1 MDLRY
6 DLALRSSRFPLI
18 VQEVE
23 EELGI
28 SVDFEALLHVA
39 TVGDLL
45 RVLASLA
52 PAEREPGEVAPLSA
66 PQHGSGEDLPP
77 LCCFDLGC
85 CDEDGRPLPLVL
97 DPAARGMGA
106 HAGDVLAVWG
116 PDAQALP
123 LAELL
128 GSLAPLA

>member
-52 PAEREPGEVAPLSA
+52 PAERS
-66 PQHGSGEDLPP
+66 LP
-77 LCCFDLGC
+77 
-85 CDEDGRPLPLVL
+85 
-97 DPAARGMGA
+97 
-106 HAGDVLAVWG
+106 
-116 PDAQALP
+116 
-123 LAELL
+123 
-128 GSLAPLA
+128 